1 MSFRLGFEGTL
12 MYKAGGQGAG
22 GNWAELTNC
31 KDVTLNVEK
40 GEADATTRANDG
52 WKATV
57 AALKDGS
64 IEWEMVWDTDDA
76 GFTAIKDSF
85 FDDTIIGL
93 QVLDTDGGEGLQAD
107 FMITNFSRAEAL
119 EDVMKVSVTA
129 KVTYSDTPPSWIGE

>member
-1 MSFRLGFEGTL
+1 
-12 MYKAGGQGAG
+12 
-22 GNWAELTNC
+22 
-31 KDVTLNVEK
+31 
-40 GEADATTRANDG
+40 
-52 WKATV
+52 
-57 AALKDGS
+57 
-64 IEWEMVWDTDDA
+64 MVWDTDDA